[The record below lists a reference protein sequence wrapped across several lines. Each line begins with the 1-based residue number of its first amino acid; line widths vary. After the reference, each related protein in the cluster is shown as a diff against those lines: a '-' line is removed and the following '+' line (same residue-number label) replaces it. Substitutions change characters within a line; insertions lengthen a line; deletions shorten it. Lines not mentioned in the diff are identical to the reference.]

1 LNNDAEYLVSYG
13 TSGDFSRFRPMT
25 PRAYERG
32 DRVVVRSTQGLEL
45 GEVLCRATEDHSRFL
60 SRTALGELLR
70 PASEDDERAAERA
83 RRRALA
89 IAEDARRL
97 AHEMGLPLE
106 ILDVEL
112 FLDGSQATVNHL
124 RQLECDYRP
133 LVSTLSRKYDV
144 LIAMQNLALP
154 AELEDKGCGKP
165 GCGQIEGGGC
175 SSCSSGG
182 CGTGGC
188 ATGCGSGAK
197 KEDIAAYLAGLR
209 EQMEKRGRTSL
220 L

>member
-1 LNNDAEYLVSYG
+1 
-13 TSGDFSRFRPMT
+13 MT

-32 DRVVVRSTQGLEL
+32 DRVVIRGAQGLEL
-45 GEVLCRATEDHSRFL
+45 GEVLCQATEDHSRFL

-70 PASEDDERAAERA
+70 LASEDDERAAERA
-83 RRRALA
+83 HRRALA

-97 AHEMGLPLE
+97 ADEMGLPLE
-106 ILDVEL
+106 VLDVEL

-124 RQLECDYRP
+124 RQVECDYRP

-144 LIAMQNLALP
+144 LIVMQNLALP
-154 AELEDKGCGKP
+154 VELEAAGKGCGKP
-165 GCGQIEGGGC
+165 GCGQAEGGGC
-175 SSCSSGG
+175 GSCGSGG

-197 KEDIAAYLAGLR
+197 KDDVAAYLTGLR
-209 EQMEKRGRTSL
+209 EQMERRGRTSL